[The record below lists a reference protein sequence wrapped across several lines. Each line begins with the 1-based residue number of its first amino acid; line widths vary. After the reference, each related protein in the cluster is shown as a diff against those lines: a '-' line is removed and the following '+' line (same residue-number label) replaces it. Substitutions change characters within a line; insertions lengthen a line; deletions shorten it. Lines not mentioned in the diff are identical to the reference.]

1 MNDLWKTIVDQAL
14 AASEKEPC
22 LASFYYA
29 HIINHRS
36 LTSSISFTL
45 AENLGSAIAPAT
57 LIRDVVESV
66 LAEEA
71 CIVEQI
77 RNDLAAVYDRDPA
90 CDTYLMPLLFFKGF
104 KALQCHR
111 VSHCLWQQ
119 DRRALALFLQSI
131 VCERFQVDIHPA
143 ATIGSGILLDH
154 ATSVVIGETAVVG
167 DNVSMLHSVT
177 LGGSGSAKQARRHPT
192 IQSGVLVAA
201 GSKILGPVTVG
212 EGAKI
217 AAGSVVVSDIEAHA
231 TAAGVPAKI
240 VRRGLTSAPALDM
253 QQTI

>member
-1 MNDLWKTIVDQAL
+1 MNELWPIIVEQAL
-14 AASEKEPC
+14 AASEKEPS

-29 HIINHRS
+29 HIIHHSS
-36 LTSSISFTL
+36 LTSSMSFTL

-66 LAEEA
+66 LVEDAN
-71 CIVEQI
+71 IVEHI
-77 RNDLAAVYDRDPA
+77 RNDLEAVYDRDPA

-111 VSHCLWQQ
+111 VAHRLWRQ

-167 DNVSMLHSVT
+167 DNVSILHSVT
-177 LGGSGSAKQARRHPT
+177 LGGSGCAKQARRHPT
-192 IQSGVLVAA
+192 IESGVLVAA
-201 GSKILGPVTVG
+201 GSKILGPVTIG
-212 EGAKI
+212 EGAKV
-217 AAGSVVVSDIEAHA
+217 AAGSVVVSDIDAHA
-231 TAAGVPAKI
+231 TAAGVPAKV
-240 VRRGLTSAPALDM
+240 VRRGLTTAPALDM
-253 QQTI
+253 QQAI